1 MKLNLRGLKLSALK
15 EEIGKLDIP
24 AFRADQIFAS
34 VHGKL
39 APDIGQVKGL
49 PKELADYLSRFF
61 EIETLEKILT
71 TTSKDRTEKFL
82 FGAGD
87 TASRKIKIESVLI
100 KEEGRNTVCVSTQAG
115 CNAGCEFCATGKMG
129 LLRNLTAGEIVSQI
143 YGIISETGI
152 IPTNL
157 VFMGM
162 GEPFLNYAPLMDA
175 LEILTDKKGLAISSR
190 KITVSTVGFAG
201 RIKKFADDISANP
214 NLRNIKLA
222 LSLHST
228 DRGFRETLI
237 PVSKKNTLPEIYDEL
252 VYFYRKTGNK
262 VTYEYIYFEGL
273 NDTDNDV
280 KRLAKL
286 QRMIPSN
293 INVIPFH
300 PVDFEL
306 KPPLEILNKKINEK
320 IIHGKEK
327 YLLNSKNL
335 LDFIARLKK
344 EKVIVNLRSSS
355 GVDIN
360 AACGQLAVKN

>member
-1 MKLNLRGLKLSALK
+1 MKSLGVPSY
-15 EEIGKLDIP
+15 
-24 AFRADQIFAS
+24 RAEQIFIS
-34 VHGKL
+34 VHNKL
-39 APDIGQVKGL
+39 AADIDSIKGI
-49 PKELADYLSRFF
+49 PKELALKLKSHFT
-61 EIETLEKILT
+61 IEPLDLITT
-71 TTSKDRTEKFL
+71 TTSKDKTQKFL
-82 FGAGD
+82 FGTSD
-87 TASRKIKIESVLI
+87 TISRKVKIESVLI
-100 KEEGRNTVCVSTQAG
+100 KEEERNTICVSTQAG

-129 LLRNLTAGEIVSQI
+129 LLRNLTPAEIVSQI
-143 YGIISETGI
+143 YEIISITGI
-152 IPTNL
+152 VPSNL

-162 GEPFLNYAPLMDA
+162 GEPFLNYASLMDA
-175 LEILTDKKGLAISSR
+175 LEILTDKKGPGISSR
-190 KITVSTVGFAG
+190 RITVSTVGFTG
-201 RIKKFADDISANP
+201 RIKKFADDISALP
-214 NLRNIKLA
+214 NLRNVKLA

-237 PVSKKNTLPEIYDEL
+237 PVSKKNTLPSIYDEL

-262 VTYEYIYFEGL
+262 VTYEYIFFEGL

-306 KPPLEILNKKINEK
+306 KPPIDILNKKIHEK

-327 YLLNSKNL
+327 SLSNSKNL

-344 EKVIVNLRSSS
+344 ERVTVNLRSSS